1 MNLLQPTVIVGL
13 FAAGM
18 GVALVGSVKVAL
30 ARRLCIDESRVGGL
44 VSAFGFVMIPV
55 VLLMGVLIDLLGKEV
70 VLVSGSVLMACA
82 IVVLARSKAYWQALL
97 GVLLLSAGWATSIN
111 VLNVLMPS
119 TFHGSH
125 VYATNV
131 GNSLF
136 GLGAFLT
143 PVVAAFL
150 IRRMGFTSGLLV
162 LAAFALAFGLLALG
176 SHCPEVVQNESV
188 QNATAQAAS
197 FWSNRVMWLCALALF
212 FYLPLEA
219 TMAAWF
225 TTYLGDNGVKEGTAS
240 ALLSAFWL
248 AFVVSRLT
256 VAFNVLQLP
265 PESEASRHSGRVA
278 GGSCHT
284 DRRGVG
290 TRRLARRHARHCSGA
305 RVRTGFPTLM
315 AVLLSH
321 CEPATHGRAVGLFF
335 ALGGLGWTTIPVL
348 IGAYARRTN
357 VQQAFRI
364 AVGAAVGLAA
374 IALVLTR

>member
-1 MNLLQPTVIVGL
+1 MNLLQPTVILGL

-18 GVALVGSVKVAL
+18 GVALVGSVKVPL
-30 ARRLCIDESRVGGL
+30 ARRLSIDESRVGGL

-55 VLLMGVLIDLLGKEV
+55 VLMMGVLVDLLGKEI
-70 VLVSGSVLMACA
+70 VLISGSVLMAGA
-82 IVVLARSKAYWQALL
+82 IAILARAKAYWQAMI
-97 GVLLLSAGWATSIN
+97 GILLLSAGWATSTN
-111 VLNVLMPS
+111 VLNVLMPA
-119 TFHGSH
+119 TFYGSP

-143 PVVAAFL
+143 PIVSSFL

-162 LAAFALAFGLLALG
+162 LAAFALAFGLLTFG
-176 SHCPEVVQNESV
+176 SHCPESIRNTDAPAVP
-188 QNATAQAAS
+188 

-225 TTYLGDNGVKEGTAS
+225 TTYLGDKGVREGTAS

-248 AFVVSRLT
+248 AFVVSRIA

-265 PESEASRHSGRVA
+265 PKSETTVIVVASLAGVA
-278 GGSCHT
+278 VLA
-284 DRRGVG
+284 GVTFG
-290 TRRLARRHARHCSGA
+290 HGARLAGVLVIAAGL
-305 RVRTGFPTLM
+305 VFGPVFPTLM

-321 CEPATHGRAVGLFF
+321 CEPAMHGRAVGLFF
-335 ALGGLGWTTIPVL
+335 AVGGLGWTTIPVL

-357 VQQAFRI
+357 VQRAFGI
-364 AVGAAVGLAA
+364 AVAVAVGLAA
-374 IALVLTR
+374 TAVVLAR